1 MTVRCRGS
9 GLGEDDGLGAGSS
22 SPSAE
27 PGRDAGVSRLGGEG
41 LRIEVVAEHLEPF
54 VASGVRGIA
63 QDGEQL
69 LVTQAAAAI
78 LRRAVPPSGDA
89 GGVSPTL
96 DRRAPAP
103 PPQPKVPLIPPEL
116 G

>member
-27 PGRDAGVSRLGGEG
+27 PSRDAGVSRLDGEG
-41 LRIEVVAEHLEPF
+41 LRIEVAAKHLEPF
-54 VASGVRGIA
+54 VASGVRGIPK
-63 QDGEQL
+63 DGEQL
-69 LVTQAAAAI
+69 PVTPAAAAI

-89 GGVSPTL
+89 SGVGLTL
-96 DRRAPAP
+96 GRGAP
-103 PPQPKVPLIPPEL
+103 PPPHQPNVPPAA
-116 G
+116 